1 MICLTKEGK
10 LIGEITHYFSKISV
24 AVIKLKGALKEGDEI
39 QVKGATTDFKQKA
52 KSMQVEHKTIKSAK
66 KGDSVGLK
74 VKDKVRNGDSVYK
87 L

>member
-1 MICLTKEGK
+1 MVCLAEKGK
-10 LIGEITHYFSKISV
+10 LIGEITHYFSNISV

-39 QVKGATTDFKQKA
+39 QIKGATTDFKQKA

-66 KGDSVGLK
+66 KGDSIGLK

>member
-1 MICLTKEGK
+1 MVCLAEKGK

-52 KSMQVEHKTIKSAK
+52 KSMQIEHKTIKSAK
-66 KGDSVGLK
+66 KGESVGLK